1 MKMNETEGIF
11 SIEYYWYMLKSKIHY
26 VLVCMFLGIGFAA
39 VYTFFIAT
47 PKYETTVQ
55 MIVQTNNNDANKV
68 ALNDLNA
75 NILLVNTYKD
85 MIKSNKLLSQ
95 TQLAL
100 KDKGIRLTAK
110 EMSGMI
116 SIQQSQNS
124 QMFELKVV
132 SDRPQLSQEVGE
144 TISKIFQEE
153 VENYSSA
160 EKVKIVS
167 PATVSDYPVSP
178 KNNLNLL
185 VGLILGLSV
194 GLGSIFLGDIINN
207 TIKSDEFI
215 TVEAGVP
222 ILGVITD
229 VPEKILKEGKEVDLV
244 YYRENPRRFKRDF
257 YSRKKVHRK
266 RRKRRRQE
274 LKI

>member
-55 MIVQTNNNDANKV
+55 MIVQTNNDDANKV

-144 TISKIFQEE
+144 TISKIFQKE
-153 VENYSSA
+153 VEDYSSA

>member
-55 MIVQTNNNDANKV
+55 MIVQTNNDDANKV

-144 TISKIFQEE
+144 TISKIFQKE
-153 VENYSSA
+153 VEDYSSA

-257 YSRKKVHRK
+257 YSQKKVHRK